1 MKSKQINGTA
11 VYVHGQEDY
20 IVKMSVLPN
29 YIDRFEDL
37 KESQLKSQKVI
48 LWTRETDSKM
58 YLKKIQSIQHCIKKE
73 KQRIEPPN
81 NFTVLSSSL
90 A

>member
-1 MKSKQINGTA
+1 
-11 VYVHGQEDY
+11 
-20 IVKMSVLPN
+20 MSVLPN